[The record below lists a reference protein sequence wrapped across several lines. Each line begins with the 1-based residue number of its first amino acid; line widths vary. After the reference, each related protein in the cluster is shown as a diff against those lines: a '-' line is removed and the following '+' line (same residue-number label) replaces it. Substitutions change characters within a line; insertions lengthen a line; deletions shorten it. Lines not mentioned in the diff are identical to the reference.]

1 VYDAEYRIR
10 DLGQLL
16 ACSATAR
23 HFREYRETRPK
34 DATASVNRVLQMVR
48 AAFRVAQ
55 KRGEITRVPF
65 IEIVGEKGNERQG
78 FASEQQVTDLLAAL
92 PDDALR
98 DFVEWGFETGQRKS
112 EIAALTW
119 AMYEASENQIHIPG
133 NLCKNRKARS
143 IALGPA
149 LRGIHRT
156 AQGAAARRWHGRN
169 GATLRVHLSA

>member
-1 VYDAEYRIR
+1 VHDAEYRIR

-119 AMYEASENQIHIPG
+119 AIRGERKSDSHSGEPLQKPQGPFHRARPG
-133 NLCKNRKARS
+133 LA
-143 IALGPA
+143 GH
-149 LRGIHRT
+149 HRT

-169 GATLRVHLSA
+169 GATLRVHLSP